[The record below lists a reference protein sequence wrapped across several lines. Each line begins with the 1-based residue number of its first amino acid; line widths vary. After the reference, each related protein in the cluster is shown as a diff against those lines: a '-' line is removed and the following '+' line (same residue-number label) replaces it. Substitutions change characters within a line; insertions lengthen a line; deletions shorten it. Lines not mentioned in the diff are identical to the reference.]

1 MENNPINKIKE
12 CIDNLE
18 NNNFNIYFFTIDTKG
33 VPSGYLSYIYD
44 TAKTLKKLGYKVHM
58 LHQEAEF
65 VGVESWL
72 GEEYSTIPHHNIE
85 KDKIDITP
93 SDFIFIPEFYSNVM
107 SQTAKLPC
115 KRIVIA
121 QNFNYLTQV
130 IPAGASWDGYGIKD
144 CIVTTDFIEHE
155 IKNCFPNVTTYKVEP
170 CVNENI
176 FNNNTDAPKKLIF
189 NIVSKEK
196 TDINQIVKP
205 FFWKYPMYSWVSFRD
220 LRGLPKETFA
230 EYLKDGAFTIWLD
243 DVTYFGYSAIE
254 AMKCGSIVIGKVPEN
269 EPEWLV
275 KNGEIQNNG
284 VWFFN
289 NSDVHKILA
298 GAIESF
304 ITDNIPSN
312 IYDEMENMRDKY
324 TTTEFEK
331 NITEVYINKIFND
344 RKTELEATLTIL
356 ENNK

>member
-1 MENNPINKIKE
+1 MENNHINKIKE
-12 CIDNLE
+12 CIENL
-18 NNNFNIYFFTIDTKG
+18 NNKNFNIFFFTIDTKG

-44 TAKTLKKLGYKVHM
+44 TAYTLHNLGYKVHM
-58 LHQEAEF
+58 LHQEQEF
-65 VGVESWL
+65 IGVGSWL
-72 GEEYSTIPHHNIE
+72 GEKYSTLPHHNIE
-85 KDKIDITP
+85 KDKVEVSP
-93 SDFIFIPEFYSNVM
+93 SDFLFIPEFLSNVM
-107 SQTAKLPC
+107 SQVSKMPC

-130 IPAGASWDGYGIKD
+130 IPAGASWDGYDIKD
-144 CIVTTDFIEHE
+144 CIVTTKYMESE
-155 IKNCFPNVTTYKVEP
+155 INSCFPNVKTYMVEP
-170 CVNENI
+170 CIDENI
-176 FNNNTDAPKKLIF
+176 FNNNNTPKKLIF

-230 EYLKDGAFTIWLD
+230 EYLKDAAFTIWLD
-243 DVTYFGYSAIE
+243 DSTYFGYSAVE

-275 KNGEIQNNG
+275 EDGEFKDNG

-298 GAIESF
+298 GAIEAF
-304 ITDNIPSN
+304 INDEIPST
-312 IYDEMENMRDKY
+312 IYDGMKNIEKKY
-324 TTTEFEK
+324 TTSQFTNNVVSVYVNTIFE
-331 NITEVYINKIFND
+331 D
-344 RKTELEATLTIL
+344 RKKELEASLSIL
-356 ENNK
+356 ENNN